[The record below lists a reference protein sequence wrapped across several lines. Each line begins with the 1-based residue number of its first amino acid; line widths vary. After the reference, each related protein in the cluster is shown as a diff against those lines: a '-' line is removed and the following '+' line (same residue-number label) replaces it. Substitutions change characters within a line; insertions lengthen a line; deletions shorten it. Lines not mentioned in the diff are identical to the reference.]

1 MRSLSSFILYVK
13 RRLLLNAW
21 IGNCVKAYA
30 LAWCGYAQMRWFYK
44 WKNCKIICN
53 SILSLSVIFKYLIL
67 GRFKYQVRI
76 YSIFL
81 LKTNIGDLKFN
92 FSLGLLLILF
102 CIYAK
107 YCIDMVF
114 ILNPFGTYC
123 LRSIFAFSTAPFC
136 HGA

>member
-1 MRSLSSFILYVK
+1 M
-13 RRLLLNAW
+13 
-21 IGNCVKAYA
+21 
-30 LAWCGYAQMRWFYK
+30 
-44 WKNCKIICN
+44 KNN
-53 SILSLSVIFKYLIL
+53 FA

-123 LRSIFAFSTAPFC
+123 LISIFAFSTAPFC